1 MLRFRRYLMEN
12 ETAIKAAK
20 DIASAVSGFDIEDT
34 SVKKE
39 TGKSIT
45 LTQTLPDNKRRQYVQ
60 AANKILSTKS
70 EYDFIEITSTR
81 ATKDFKFRVKE
92 FDKDIVVQ
100 TKPNGKR
107 GKTDPNELLTAGLS
121 CMTLPRTIPSDIV
134 ELDALVDQVKKN
146 IPRIVKDYDK
156 KEFDAIDGDYSNFC
170 QAFSAAVG
178 FQKYCGGIGQKAYV
192 TGRVWNKDIEKF
204 KRNAYGM
211 KDFNSSDIVIKK
223 GSQFYGVS
231 LKKKDRGT
239 SADPTLLNKSVSNLF
254 TSQEIVNRYNS
265 TLQDFMIN
273 KVIKNAEAQ
282 ALVPSGSQRKANADR
297 NSRRPTWK
305 QLVSGLPNKFFNDQL
320 KGRDSIFGRIGDM
333 FEKEQDTIAQKIMQ
347 LVLKT
352 DLKELTNFNFN
363 FVLITGVGRYLKSGP
378 VVEKADV
385 IPVDTVSIKVA
396 ELLKKEKPKI
406 KVDRQSFTG
415 GAAVLGMQLS
425 IGKMPAIDIAM
436 RYKGSGTWT
445 SQPSV
450 TAFLTQKFKSFL
462 KDL

>member
-34 SVKKE
+34 SIKKE

-45 LTQTLPDNKRRQYVQ
+45 LTQTLPDNKRRQYVT
-60 AANKILSTKS
+60 AVNKFLSS
-70 EYDFIEITSTR
+70 EDEYEFIEITSTR
-81 ATKDFKFRVKE
+81 ATKDYKFRVKQ

-107 GKTDPNELLTAGLS
+107 GKTDPNELLTAGLC
-121 CMTLPRTIPSDIV
+121 CMVLPRSIPEDIV
-134 ELDALVDQVKKN
+134 ELDALVDEVKKV
-146 IPRIVKDYDK
+146 IPSKVKDYDQ
-156 KEFDAIDGDYSNFC
+156 KEFDAIDGDYTNFC

-178 FQKYCGGIGQKAYV
+178 FQKYCGGVGTTAYV
-192 TGRVWNKDIEKF
+192 TGRVWNKTIEKF

-223 GSQFYGVS
+223 GAKFYGVS
-231 LKKKDRGT
+231 LKKKDRST

-254 TSQEIVNRYNS
+254 TSKEIVDRYNE

-282 ALVPSGSQRKANADR
+282 ALVPSGSQKKANRDR
-297 NSRRPTWK
+297 NTRRPTWK
-305 QLVSGLPNKFFNDQL
+305 QLVAGLPNKFFNDQL

-352 DLKELTNFNFN
+352 DLKELENFNFN

-415 GAAVLGMQLS
+415 TAAVLGMQLT

-450 TAFLTQKFKSFL
+450 TAFLTSDFKRFL
-462 KDL
+462 KDI

>member
-1 MLRFRRYLMEN
+1 MEN
-12 ETAIKAAK
+12 ETAIKAAQN
-20 DIASAVSGFDIEDT
+20 IASTISGFGIEDT

-45 LTQTLPDNKRRQYVQ
+45 LTQTLPDNKRVQYVQ
-60 AANKILSTKS
+60 AANKLLVSKDDY
-70 EYDFIEITSTR
+70 EFVEVTSNR
-81 ATKDFKFRVKE
+81 ATKDFKFKVKN
-92 FDKDIVVQ
+92 FDKDIIVQ

-107 GKTDPNELLTAGLS
+107 GKTDPNELLTAGLA
-121 CMTLPRTIPSDIV
+121 CMRLPRVIPNDIV
-134 ELDALVDQVKKN
+134 ELDALVDEVKKN
-146 IPRIVKDYDK
+146 IPKTVKDYDS

-178 FQKYCGGIGQKAYV
+178 FQKYCGGVGTTAYV
-192 TGRVWNKDIEKF
+192 TGRVWNKSIEKF

-223 GSQFYGVS
+223 GAQFYGVS
-231 LKKKDRGT
+231 LKKKDRST

-282 ALVPSGSQRKANADR
+282 ALVPSGSQKKANADR
-297 NSRRPTWK
+297 NTSRPTWK
-305 QLVSGLPNKFFNDQL
+305 KLVSGLPNKFFNDQL
-320 KGRDSIFGRIGDM
+320 KGKDSIFGRIGDM
-333 FEKEQDTIAQKIMQ
+333 FEKEQDTIAAKIMQ

-352 DLKELTNFNFN
+352 DLRELNNFNFK

-378 VVEKADV
+378 VVEKADI
-385 IPVDTVSIKVA
+385 IPVDTVSIKVS
-396 ELLKKEKPKI
+396 ELLKIEKPKI
-406 KVDRQSFTG
+406 KVDKESFIG
-415 GAAVLGMQLS
+415 GAAVLAMQLT
-425 IGKMPAIDIAM
+425 IGKMEAIDIAM

-450 TAFLTQKFKSFL
+450 TAFLTRKFKEHL
-462 KDL
+462 KDI

>member
-1 MLRFRRYLMEN
+1 
-12 ETAIKAAK
+12 
-20 DIASAVSGFDIEDT
+20 
-34 SVKKE
+34 
-39 TGKSIT
+39 
-45 LTQTLPDNKRRQYVQ
+45 
-60 AANKILSTKS
+60 
-70 EYDFIEITSTR
+70 
-81 ATKDFKFRVKE
+81 
-92 FDKDIVVQ
+92 
-100 TKPNGKR
+100 
-107 GKTDPNELLTAGLS
+107 
-121 CMTLPRTIPSDIV
+121 
-134 ELDALVDQVKKN
+134 
-146 IPRIVKDYDK
+146 
-156 KEFDAIDGDYSNFC
+156 
-170 QAFSAAVG
+170 
-178 FQKYCGGIGQKAYV
+178 
-192 TGRVWNKDIEKF
+192 VWNKDIEKF

-231 LKKKDRGT
+231 LKKKDRAT

-378 VVEKADV
+378 VIEKADV

-462 KDL
+462 KDV